1 MKYCEKCG
9 NKMSD
14 DALFCSKCGRK
25 VSFPDIHE
33 NNTIFPDD
41 TPAAS
46 SSYSGND
53 VKPLIIAPV
62 INGLCKR
69 IRAKAL
75 FEMIGGIPF
84 FVIFIIMI
92 MVLSG
97 IFSNPSYLYIFLVGS
112 FLPVFLVCSFVAA
125 MSNFFSAFKDFFYSK
140 QILLYPVSII
150 EKYESEDDKTKLFGL
165 ITKTASNVC
174 IKLIKE
180 YIMLNRDILEKIEK
194 YILSKGS
201 QNGIS
206 DAEYSSDLEEAK
218 QAFYAMPKENDM
230 PGLKMIIKSFGEIL

>member
-33 NNTIFPDD
+33 NNTVFPDD

-46 SSYSGND
+46 SSYSVND
-53 VKPLIIAPV
+53 VKPLII
-62 INGLCKR
+62 
-69 IRAKAL
+69 
-75 FEMIGGIPF
+75 
-84 FVIFIIMI
+84 
-92 MVLSG
+92 
-97 IFSNPSYLYIFLVGS
+97 SNPSYLYIFLVGS
-112 FLPVFLVCSFVAA
+112 FLLVFLVCSFVAA